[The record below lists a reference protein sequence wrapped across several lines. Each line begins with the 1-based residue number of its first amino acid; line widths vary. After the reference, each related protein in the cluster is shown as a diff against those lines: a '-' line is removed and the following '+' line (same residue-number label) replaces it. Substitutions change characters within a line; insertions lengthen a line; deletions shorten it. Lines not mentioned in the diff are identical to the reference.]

1 VPAVDSAVTAS
12 PLQFRQEPYSA
23 SRLASAVVIT
33 MPGNIFLPAIATGLP
48 RDSVVNATALVTLNR
63 SDLVDWVGQVPANLM
78 RDVDRRVR
86 RVLDL

>member
-1 VPAVDSAVTAS
+1 
-12 PLQFRQEPYSA
+12 
-23 SRLASAVVIT
+23 